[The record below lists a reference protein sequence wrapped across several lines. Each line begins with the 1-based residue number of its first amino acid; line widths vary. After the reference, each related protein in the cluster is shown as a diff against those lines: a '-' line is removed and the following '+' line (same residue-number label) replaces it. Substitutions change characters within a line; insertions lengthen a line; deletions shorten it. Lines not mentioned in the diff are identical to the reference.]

1 METYNL
7 TIKQEKYFEG
17 KVIIGAYEF
26 AKGKFLVCIRGEKY
40 LKVIYRDT
48 NTMEAI
54 ENSSGE
60 TLYYQIAP
68 IPTNNQERSKLVIV
82 KDRSFLSVVDVD
94 QMKSFK
100 ILPSVT
106 QLDADRNQ
114 FLDVNLTEENIVE
127 VHTLEFEK
135 GNSRIQLYK
144 FSLESLNS
152 ILLL

>member
-1 METYNL
+1 MENYNL
-7 TIKQEKYFEG
+7 TIKAERYFEG
-17 KVIIGAYEF
+17 KAIIGAYEF

-40 LKVIYRDT
+40 LKVIYRDS

-54 ENSSGE
+54 ENPSGE
-60 TLYYQIAP
+60 TVYYQLAP

-82 KDRSFLSVVDVD
+82 KDRSFLSIVDVD
-94 QMKSFK
+94 QMKSYK
-100 ILPSVT
+100 LLNSVT

-127 VHTLEFEK
+127 VHTLEYEK

-144 FSLESLNS
+144 FSLDSL
-152 ILLL
+152 